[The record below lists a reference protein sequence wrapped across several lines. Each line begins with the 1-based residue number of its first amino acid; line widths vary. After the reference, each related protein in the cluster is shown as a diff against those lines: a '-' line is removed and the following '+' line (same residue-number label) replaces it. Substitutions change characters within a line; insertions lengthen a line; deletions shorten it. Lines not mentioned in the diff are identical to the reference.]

1 MITLYDR
8 FKFNNVPYSE
18 LTDNAGKKEIER
30 WVNKLKET
38 DLQYLLL
45 QFEGACINI
54 QIFPPRSIDEPKVF
68 VNNIPEDLM
77 AKIVKTVDG

>member
-1 MITLYDR
+1 MDTLYDR

-18 LTDNAGKKEIER
+18 LTDEAGKKEIER

-54 QIFPPRSIDEPKVF
+54 RTFPPRTIEEPQILVD
-68 VNNIPEDLM
+68 NIPEDFM
-77 AKIVKTVDG
+77 AKVTKAVDG